1 VSGDTFYAVK
11 AYLELYHP
19 RIVFLENI
27 MNAPW
32 TDEKAVVWKGKKNQ
46 KSIPWHL
53 DRAGYESIYD
63 PF

>member
-19 RIVFLENI
+19 RIAFLENI

-32 TDEKAVVWKGKKNQ
+32 TDEKAAVWKGKKNQ
-46 KSIPWHL
+46 KSIRWHL

>member
-1 VSGDTFYAVK
+1 
-11 AYLELYHP
+11 LYHP

-32 TDEKAVVWKGKKNQ
+32 TDEKAAVWKGKKNQ
-46 KSIPWHL
+46 KRIRWHL